1 MASFDTET
9 FLVDAT
15 DPGGLVEV
23 LDEVAGAPGAWVNVE
38 PDVDDSLRTEVSGLF
53 AWFSARGAQV
63 PVGTFVAGTSR
74 DVPSIGVDHGSGRG
88 AGDRLR
94 LGLWPAPGARNGT
107 FSNGAAVS
115 CLGRGRKCAF
125 GAIMIIWT
133 GVTLIG
139 QSGPNARKMVLV
151 TFMQ

>member
-88 AGDRLR
+88 AGARR
-94 LGLWPAPGARNGT
+94 RCRQAVTGAR
-107 FSNGAAVS
+107 AARY
-115 CLGRGRKCAF
+115 CRLHYCPRY
-125 GAIMIIWT
+125 
-133 GVTLIG
+133 L
-139 QSGPNARKMVLV
+139 ARKP
-151 TFMQ
+151 